1 MSVKQTE
8 KAKVF
13 IKRRLAGDSVIDIAR
28 DMNVTRQS
36 IYFFFSGFPKPTSGE
51 DQVLFSVSE
60 DMAFQ
65 ICMFYYSCL
74 PKRGKKV
81 RDHWDEIMENA
92 VRQTAEMFLLSEEK
106 VRSVLYRLTEYHFP
120 VKSTPH
126 YNAIE
131 SWRRREN
138 ISLTELARISG
149 CGKQQLRS
157 ILRGE
162 QPLPERNAKLIAKH
176 SGLSENDIYADIIR
190 VECYQEPEDSGGSEN
205 AQFRE

>member
-13 IKRRLAGDSVIDIAR
+13 IKRRLAGDSVTDIAR

-36 IYFFFSGFPKPTSGE
+36 IYFFFSGFPKPTPGE

-60 DMAFQ
+60 DMAFR
-65 ICMFYYSCL
+65 ICMFYYLCL

-157 ILRGE
+157 ILRGG
-162 QPLPERNAKLIAKH
+162 QPLPERNAKLIAKY
-176 SGLSENDIYADIIR
+176 SGLSVKDIYADISR
-190 VECYQEPEDSGGSEN
+190 VGHNQKAEGSGGSEN

>member
-13 IKRRLAGDSVIDIAR
+13 IKRRLAGDSVTDIAR

-36 IYFFFSGFPKPTSGE
+36 IYFFFSGFPKPTPGE

-60 DMAFQ
+60 DMAFR
-65 ICMFYYSCL
+65 ICMFYYLCL

-157 ILRGE
+157 IL
-162 QPLPERNAKLIAKH
+162 
-176 SGLSENDIYADIIR
+176 
-190 VECYQEPEDSGGSEN
+190 
-205 AQFRE
+205 

>member
-8 KAKVF
+8 KAKAF
-13 IKRRLAGDSVIDIAR
+13 IKRRLAGDSVTDIAR

-36 IYFFFSGFPKPTSGE
+36 IYFFFSGFPKPTPGE

-60 DMAFQ
+60 DMAFR

-92 VRQTAEMFLLSEEK
+92 VRQTGEMFLLSEEK

-162 QPLPERNAKLIAKH
+162 KPLPKQNAKLIAKH

-205 AQFRE
+205 VQFRE